1 MFCNLCE
8 LHVITLGQSLSSQH
22 KGRSNTKEEADK
34 SCSPLKITRKNMK
47 LSRVRSGFYA
57 WFPWRESFVMVPM
70 MSMVF
75 NAILAATLSQ
85 ITSSDNPELLNQGIV
100 MIGLV
105 SNASISIV
113 TLTFSLTVLSI
124 QIAAQSYSPRLLD
137 DFLKVRTKEE
147 NLLVGLIAQFDDPA
161 VFSPHLNFVV
171 AQRFFRIQ

>member
-1 MFCNLCE
+1 MMKF
-8 LHVITLGQSLSSQH
+8 
-22 KGRSNTKEEADK
+22 
-34 SCSPLKITRKNMK
+34 K
-47 LSRVRSGFYA
+47 LSRLRSGVYS

-70 MSMVF
+70 MSMAF
-75 NAILAATLSQ
+75 NVILAASLSQ
-85 ITSSDNPELLNQGIV
+85 ITSRDNPQLLSQGLS

-147 NLLVGLIAQFDDPA
+147 EPHSSLIARLKNNQTNP
-161 VFSPHLNFVV
+161 VFSPVQPFI
-171 AQRFFRIQ
+171 RIQ

>member
-1 MFCNLCE
+1 M
-8 LHVITLGQSLSSQH
+8 SSQVSA
-22 KGRSNTKEEADK
+22 KASLATTTTEEGRDK
-34 SCSPLKITRKNMK
+34 SCLSLQIIRKKMKFSKIRTE
-47 LSRVRSGFYA
+47 LYA

-70 MSMVF
+70 LSMLF
-75 NAILAATLSQ
+75 NVILAAFLSQ
-85 ITSSDNPELLNQGIV
+85 ITSPDNPELLGQGLV

-105 SNASISIV
+105 SGASISIV

-147 NLLVGLIAQFDDPA
+147 PHFSLISHLGYHSTAIYQA
-161 VFSPHLNFVV
+161 VPHLILNFIV

>member
-1 MFCNLCE
+1 MSPPP
-8 LHVITLGQSLSSQH
+8 VIVSPGNST
-22 KGRSNTKEEADK
+22 EEEDKDK
-34 SCSPLKITRKNMK
+34 SSLPLWIIRKNMNLSK
-47 LSRVRSGFYA
+47 LRTGIYA

-75 NAILAATLSQ
+75 NAILATALSQ
-85 ITSSDNPELLNQGIV
+85 ITSSDNPQLLDQGLV

-147 NLLVGLIAQFDDPA
+147 ESLFSLIAHLDNNRTPICHA
-161 VFSPHLNFVV
+161 VPHFILNFVV
-171 AQRFFRIQ
+171 VIRFFRIQ